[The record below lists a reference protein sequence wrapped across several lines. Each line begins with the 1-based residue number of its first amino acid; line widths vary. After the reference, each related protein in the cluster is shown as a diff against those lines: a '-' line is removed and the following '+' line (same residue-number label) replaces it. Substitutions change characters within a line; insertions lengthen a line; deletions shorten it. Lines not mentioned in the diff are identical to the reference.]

1 MTDDAAPDRRAEE
14 KIIRVRLNELHPF
27 KGYPALKNIMPRK
40 QPYFVREENPSM
52 IRLIARVKARG
63 VRQPVLVRPDPEGGG
78 MKL

>member
-52 IRLIARVKARG
+52 IRLIARVKRVVYVSPYLFARI
-63 VRQPVLVRPDPEGGG
+63 RRGG